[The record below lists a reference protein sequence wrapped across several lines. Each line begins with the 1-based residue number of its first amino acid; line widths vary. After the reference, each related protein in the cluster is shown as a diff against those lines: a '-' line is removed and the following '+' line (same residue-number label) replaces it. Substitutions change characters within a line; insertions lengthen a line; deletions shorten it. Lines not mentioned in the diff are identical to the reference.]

1 MLRRLRIA
9 GVSQDVYSAAV
20 LCRVINRRRLGLVTF
35 LKNRR
40 KTALFRP
47 FFQKNRKNRHFFD
60 FCEISRNF
68 EKIRKFRKISK
79 NFEKFRKNPKIRK
92 SEISDFSDFFRFPDL
107 GDLGDL
113 VGQPISGSRSW
124 FGSGGQSGSGSGT
137 RFGSRPKNGGDPHF
151 WGQTQIWSSGPKSGF
166 CLLATI
172 VFLLWPGFRSY
183 TWGIGSE
190 VRFLKNFA
198 KF

>member
-1 MLRRLRIA
+1 MNRNMARLIITTA
-9 GVSQDVYSAAV
+9 GLLWGLGFIGNKFILDNGWSDSQLLFVRFLTATI
-20 LCRVINRRRLGLVTF
+20 VIFSIFG
-35 LKNRR
+35 K
-40 KTALFRP
+40 FR
-47 FFQKNRKNRHFFD
+47 
-60 FCEISRNF
+60 EISKKSENF
-68 EKIRKFRKISK
+68 EKFRKISK
-79 NFEKFRKNPKIRK
+79 NFEKIGKSENPKFRIFL
-92 SEISDFSDFFRFPDL
+92 IFSDFQIWGIWGIWWVSPYLDPDL
-107 GDLGDL
+107 GSGL
-113 VGQPISGSRSW
+113 V
-124 FGSGGQSGSGSGT
+124 GQSGSGSGT

-172 VFLLWPGFRSY
+172 GFLLWPGFRSY